1 MSRNIGWLN
10 WRLVLPWSVGLVGL
24 FVVAHFVLVW
34 AIEREVVQSGERRVA
49 ARVEVGDTRINLL
62 GSRVSLRN
70 IHVANPQS
78 PLRNLFEA
86 DRCDVQL
93 DAASLLRKQAVVR
106 YGAITGLRFGTPR
119 DTSGAL
125 SGVDVATDS
134 ALDGWLDEAA
144 TKEAQDWLDRLHQRF
159 DRSLVEQLE
168 SIRLADELLAR
179 WPEQATGLENR
190 VTALRE
196 RTSEFHAQVRAAQEN
211 PLRHVEFLDKL
222 SEEIAGIAEQVTT
235 LAHDIENLPNV
246 AEEDRR
252 AIIAA
257 REHDEQLLREELQ
270 LEPIDTNVLSAYLL
284 QKQLSGPLADLIG
297 WLRLVRRVV
306 PVNAEPANAEPTESR
321 PVAAHQHRG
330 RDVLFT
336 GCRRTPDLL
345 IRRLQLEGTAR
356 IGGQPLELVGTLSD
370 VTDKPAR
377 HDQPIRLRLT
387 TRGSLPLELVATI
400 DRTGPIARDQLLVDC
415 GGIVLPKLRLG
426 GSDKLRLSLAPT
438 TASLHVSI
446 TLEGDKL
453 SGDVQLV
460 QREVQIT
467 PTVGDELSRR
477 NFDGELQ
484 KALREIDSLSTRISL
499 AGTID
504 QPKCEVWS
512 NLGPAVAEA
521 MNRALV
527 RTTAGYTRELLTES
541 HDRVDE
547 RLADLD
553 RQIADAQA
561 TLEPQLADTT
571 DSLDQLSKK
580 ATSERLSL
588 DHLGRRLPAE
598 SLFR

>member
-1 MSRNIGWLN
+1 MMGRNLGRLDWFGWFG
-10 WRLVLPWSVGLVGL
+10 WRHVLPWSVGLLGL
-24 FVVAHFVLVW
+24 FAVAHYVIAW
-34 AIEREVVQSGERRVA
+34 AIEQEVVQSGERRVG
-49 ARVEVGDTRINLL
+49 ARVKVGDTRVNLL
-62 GSRVSLRN
+62 GSRVSLHEIR
-70 IHVANPQS
+70 VANPQS
-78 PLRNLFEA
+78 PLRNLVEA
-86 DRCDVQL
+86 DRCDVQF

-106 YGAITGLRFGTPR
+106 YGVVTGLRFGTPR
-119 DTSGAL
+119 ETSGAL
-125 SGVDVATDS
+125 AGNAADDDS
-134 ALDGWLDEAA
+134 ALDGWLDEASTCA
-144 TKEAQDWLDRLHQRF
+144 AQDWLDRLHQRF
-159 DRSLVEQLE
+159 DRDLVEQLE
-168 SIRLADELLAR
+168 SIQLADELLAR

-190 VTALRE
+190 VTALRD
-196 RTSEFHAQVRAAQEN
+196 RTSAFHAKVRAAQEN

-222 SEEIAGIAEQVTT
+222 PTEIASIAEQVTA
-235 LAHDIENLPNV
+235 LAHDIENLPSV

-270 LEPIDTNVLSAYLL
+270 FEPIDTNVLSAYLL
-284 QKQLSGPLADLIG
+284 QKQLSGPLADLVG
-297 WLRLVRRVV
+297 WLRLVRRIV
-306 PVNAEPANAEPTESR
+306 PANAEPA
-321 PVAAHQHRG
+321 AAHHHRG

-336 GCRRTPDLL
+336 GCQPTSDFL
-345 IRRLQLEGTAR
+345 IRKLQLQGTAH
-356 IGGQPLELVGTLSD
+356 IAGQPFELVGTLSE

-387 TRGSLPLELVATI
+387 TRGSRPLELVATI
-400 DRTGPIARDQLLVDC
+400 DRTGPVARDQLLVDC
-415 GGIVLPKLRLG
+415 GGIVLPKLQFGR
-426 GSDKLRLSLAPT
+426 SEKLRLSLAPT

-446 TLEGDKL
+446 LLEGDKL

-460 QREVQIT
+460 QREVEIT
-467 PTVGDELSRR
+467 PTVGQELGRR

-484 KALREIDSLSTRISL
+484 KALGEIDSLTTRISL

-512 NLGPAVAEA
+512 NLGPAVADA

-527 RTTAGYTRELLTES
+527 RTTAGYTRDLLTES

-561 TLEPQLADTT
+561 SLEPQLVDAT

-580 ATSERLSL
+580 TTVERLSR